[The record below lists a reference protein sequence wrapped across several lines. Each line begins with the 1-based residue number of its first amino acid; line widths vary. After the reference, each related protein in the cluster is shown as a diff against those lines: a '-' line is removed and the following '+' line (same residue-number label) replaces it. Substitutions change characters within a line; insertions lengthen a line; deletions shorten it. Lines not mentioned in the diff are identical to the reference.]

1 MTAHGEEREEV
12 EGVEGHGADGTH
24 TSDGQGPGAWEQLAP
39 GVLRHRLP
47 RWDATA
53 GAVLGTAGALVVDT
67 GSSLGEGTWIGAEIR
82 RLSGLS
88 VTQVVLTHPHFDH
101 VLGTAAF
108 TAAVTAGHVYGPA
121 SMDAHLPAA
130 REELRRD
137 AVRHGLPPAVAAES
151 AAALASPRHT
161 VTDSLTLT
169 AGERPVLLVN
179 LGPAHSAC
187 DLAALVR
194 GTDGGPDVVF
204 CGDLVEES
212 GEPQAGPDA
221 CPSRWPAALD
231 RLLSLGGED
240 AVYVPGHGAAVDA
253 RFVRAQRDVLARRF
267 ARS

>member
-1 MTAHGEEREEV
+1 MAGHREETDRH
-12 EGVEGHGADGTH
+12 EAGSAHTADG
-24 TSDGQGPGAWEQLAP
+24 GRPGAWEHLSP
-39 GVLRHRLP
+39 GVVRHRLP
-47 RWDATA
+47 HWDATA
-53 GAVLGTAGALVVDT
+53 GAVLGTRGALVVDT
-67 GSSLGEGTWIGAEIR
+67 GSSLGEGAWIGAEIR
-82 RLSGLS
+82 RLSGLA

-108 TAAVTAGHVYGPA
+108 TAAVTAGEVYGPA
-121 SMDAHLPAA
+121 GMDLTGA

-137 AVRHGLPPAVAAES
+137 AVLHGLPPGVADES
-151 AAALASPRHT
+151 ATASASASASPRHT
-161 VTDSLTLT
+161 VADSLTLT
-169 AGERPVLLVN
+169 AGGRRVLLVN
-179 LGPAHSAC
+179 LGPAHSAH

-194 GTDGGPDVVF
+194 GADGGPDVVF

-212 GEPQAGPDA
+212 GQPQAGPDA

-267 ARS
+267 AGS